1 MSEKGTASRCEILR
15 ISFDPTLVF
24 IELCVSSSFLTL
36 ATCCYL
42 AEDLPKITGLIRGR
56 KLFF

>member
-15 ISFDPTLVF
+15 ISLIRLWFF
-24 IELCVSSSFLTL
+24 ELCVKFFLDL
-36 ATCCYL
+36 SNLLLL